1 MLRWAG
7 QLERKHGAVITWDRV
22 VPQHLLLHHHP
33 LQLQLSFP
41 HHHHHL
47 LQLLLLHQLPLLHQ
61 PLLPHQPLCLS
72 SQHQAVPLIAMQ
84 VMMNGQCSGSKDGE
98 VLKRSTAARLQEG
111 DVPLSSHHLQGFPHQ
126 VFLQQQTQGP
136 MIARLGTIHA
146 SAAWRSTGLPTSLTG
161 AAGRKARDAGVT
173 HQCTCRRKK
182 KMMNM
187 LRDLPIFQHVQ
198 KRGSNF
204 V

>member
-1 MLRWAG
+1 MG
-7 QLERKHGAVITWDRV
+7 
-22 VPQHLLLHHHP
+22 
-33 LQLQLSFP
+33 
-41 HHHHHL
+41 
-47 LQLLLLHQLPLLHQ
+47 
-61 PLLPHQPLCLS
+61 
-72 SQHQAVPLIAMQ
+72 HQAAPLIAMQ
-84 VMMNGQCSGSKDGE
+84 VTTNGQCSGSRAGT
-98 VLKRSTAARLQEG
+98 VPKRSTAAEPQEG
-111 DVPLSSHHLQGFPHQ
+111 VVPLSSHHLQGFHLQ
-126 VFLQQQTQGP
+126 VYLRQQIQVP

-187 LRDLPIFQHVQ
+187 LRELPIFQHVQ

>member
-1 MLRWAG
+1 MG
-7 QLERKHGAVITWDRV
+7 T
-22 VPQHLLLHHHP
+22 
-33 LQLQLSFP
+33 
-41 HHHHHL
+41 
-47 LQLLLLHQLPLLHQ
+47 
-61 PLLPHQPLCLS
+61 
-72 SQHQAVPLIAMQ
+72 
-84 VMMNGQCSGSKDGE
+84 NGQCSGSRAGA
-98 VLKRSTAARLQEG
+98 VPKRSTAAEPQEG
-111 DVPLSSHHLQGFPHQ
+111 VVPLSSHHLQGFHHQ
-126 VFLQQQTQGP
+126 VFPRQQIQVP

-187 LRDLPIFQHVQ
+187 FRELPIFQHVQ